1 MRSRA
6 VPLLKQ
12 LCGSRRLAG
21 TGLNQPRS
29 SRRWA
34 PSPAAVAALVLAFCL
49 AVPALAQTSDPV
61 RTYVASHQREIVR
74 QFADLLAIPNNASD
88 TVNIRRNADYISAQ
102 LRQRGVTSRLLE
114 EDGGPPIVYGELA
127 APGARRTVMIYAHY
141 DGQKVDPKQW
151 ATPPW
156 SPALRDAPFEK
167 GGKVVPQPWPQNIPG
182 DWWIYA
188 RSAGD
193 DKTPIQSVLSALDA
207 LKATGAKPTVNLKF
221 FFEGEEEAGSPHL
234 EAAMAKYAD
243 LLHGDV
249 WLLCDGPVHQ
259 TRRPQLFFGARGVV
273 DVEMTIYGATRALH
287 SGHYGNWA
295 PNPGALIAELLA
307 SMRDSNGNIKIA
319 GYYDDVKPL
328 SATERQAIAA
338 MPDVDTQM
346 KRELNLAWTEG
357 EPEPLP
363 MRITHPALNIR
374 GIEVGHV
381 GDEAQNAVPTQAR
394 ASIDFRLVPDQKP
407 ERVRQLVEDHI
418 RRQGFYIV
426 HSEPTP
432 EQRRE
437 HAKTI
442 FLDWGP
448 GYPAAQTSMDLPVSL
463 ALFHTV
469 EAATQQQVV
478 RAPLLGGSIPMYLFL
493 KFAPTIGLPV
503 ANHDDN
509 QHAANENLRVQNLYD
524 AIDIFAAVMTKL
536 DGEWGK

>member
-1 MRSRA
+1 MIRRA
-6 VPLLKQ
+6 FSVLNEF
-12 LCGSRRLAG
+12 CGPRRLAG
-21 TGLNQPRS
+21 AAPELS
-29 SRRWA
+29 CFLRRRA
-34 PSPAAVAALVLAFCL
+34 PSPAALAILIAGLCTTVAAQS
-49 AVPALAQTSDPV
+49 PDPV
-61 RTYVASHQREIVR
+61 RAWVNSHQRDIVR
-74 QFADLLAIPNNASD
+74 QYADLLAIPNNASD
-88 TVNIRRNADYISAQ
+88 SVNIRKNADYIASQ
-102 LRQRGVTSRLLE
+102 LNQRGVQTRLLE
-114 EDGGPPIVYGELA
+114 ESGGPPLVYGELTT
-127 APGARRTVMIYAHY
+127 PGATRTVMIYAHY

-156 SPALRDAPFEK
+156 SPTLRDAPLES
-167 GGKVVPQPWPQNIPG
+167 GGKIVPNSAWPEHIPG
-182 DWWIYA
+182 NWWIYA

-207 LKATGAKPTVNLKF
+207 LHATGAKPTVNLKF

-234 EAAMAKYAD
+234 EVAMQKYAD
-243 LLHGDV
+243 LLHGDL

-259 TRRPQLFFGARGVV
+259 TRRPQLFFGARGVI

-295 PNPGALIAELLA
+295 PNPGALLAELLA
-307 SMRDSNGNIKIA
+307 SMRDSNANIKIA

-328 SATERQAIAA
+328 SAAEKQAIAD

-374 GIEVGHV
+374 GIQVGHV
-381 GDEAQNAVPTQAR
+381 GNEAQNAVPTEAR
-394 ASIDFRLVPDQKP
+394 ASIDFRLVPDQQP
-407 ERVRQLVEDHI
+407 ERVQQLVEEHI
-418 RRQGFYIV
+418 RKQGFYIV
-426 HSEPTP
+426 HTAPTP
-432 EQRRE
+432 DGLRA

-448 GYPAAQTSMDLPVSL
+448 GYPAARTSMDLPVSQAL
-463 ALFHTV
+463 ARTV
-469 EAATQQQVV
+469 QNATGQPVV
-478 RAPLLGGSIPMYLFL
+478 KAPLLGGSIPMYLFM

-509 QHAANENLRVQNLYD
+509 QHAANENLRMQNLYD
-524 AIDIFAAVMTKL
+524 AVNVFAGVMTGL
-536 DGEWGK
+536 NSEWK

>member
-1 MRSRA
+1 MKRRA
-6 VPLLKQ
+6 VFLFLL
-12 LCGSRRLAG
+12 LSTA
-21 TGLNQPRS
+21 
-29 SRRWA
+29 
-34 PSPAAVAALVLAFCL
+34 
-49 AVPALAQTSDPV
+49 ALAQTSDPIRGYV
-61 RTYVASHQREIVR
+61 RSHQREIVQ

-88 TVNIRRNADYISAQ
+88 AVNIRKNAEYIAAQ
-102 LRQRGVTSRLLE
+102 LNQRGAQARLLE
-114 EDGGPPIVYGELA
+114 EHGGPPLVYGELNT
-127 APGARRTVMIYAHY
+127 PGARRTVMIYAHY
-141 DGQKVDPKQW
+141 DGQKVDPQQW

-156 SPALRDAPFEK
+156 SPALRDARLEQ
-167 GGKVVPQPWPQNIPG
+167 GGKVVPPQAWPQNIPG

-207 LKATGAKPTVNLKF
+207 LQATGAKPTVNLKF

-243 LLHGDV
+243 LLHGDL

-259 TRRPQLFFGARGVV
+259 TRRPQLFFGARGVI
-273 DVEMTIYGATRALH
+273 DVEMTIYGPSHAMH

-307 SMRDSNGNIKIA
+307 SMRDSNGHIKIA
-319 GYYDDVKPL
+319 GYYDDVRPL
-328 SATERQAIAA
+328 SAAEKQAIAA
-338 MPDVDTQM
+338 MPDVDTEM
-346 KRELNLAWTEG
+346 KRELDLAWTEG

-374 GIEVGHV
+374 GIQAGHV
-381 GDEAQNAVPTQAR
+381 GDEAQNAVPTEAR

-407 ERVRQLVEDHI
+407 ERVQQLVEDHI
-418 RRQGFYIV
+418 RRRGFYIV
-426 HSEPTP
+426 HTAPTP

-448 GYPAAQTSMDLPVSL
+448 GYPAAQTSMELPVSV
-463 ALFHTV
+463 ALFRTV
-469 EAATQQQVV
+469 EAATHQQVV

-493 KFAPTIGLPV
+493 KFAPVIGLPV

-509 QHAANENLRVQNLYD
+509 QHAANENLR
-524 AIDIFAAVMTKL
+524 L
-536 DGEWGK
+536 DYLWQGIA